1 MYWALQGVLE
11 LDCNKYFLPV
21 QDKADDQPERDAP
34 HGLRQSH
41 SVGVHPVQRP
51 VERGDHPT
59 DLVAAVEQ
67 DAVHPWKLVSLAFLF
82 TACVK
87 SHLRRRM
94 AAPSTSASS
103 R

>member
-67 DAVHPWKLVSLAFLF
+67 DAVHPWKLVNLAVQSM
-82 TACVK
+82 CHV
-87 SHLRRRM
+87 
-94 AAPSTSASS
+94 
-103 R
+103 

>member
-1 MYWALQGVLE
+1 MLE
-11 LDCNKYFLPV
+11 LDCNEYFLPV

-41 SVGVHPVQRP
+41 GVGVHPVQRP

-67 DAVHPWKLVSLAFLF
+67 DAVHPWKFSQFGLPVHSMCQVSPA
-82 TACVK
+82 
-87 SHLRRRM
+87 
-94 AAPSTSASS
+94 
-103 R
+103 

>member
-1 MYWALQGVLE
+1 MVE
-11 LDCNKYFLPV
+11 LDCNEYFLPV
-21 QDKADDQPERDAP
+21 QDKADDQPDRDAP
-34 HGLRQSH
+34 HGFRQSH

-67 DAVHPWKLVSLAFLF
+67 DAVHPWKLVCLAFVST

-87 SHLRRRM
+87 SHLRRRT